1 MGLLLGD
8 ITMHCPKCGI
18 NNDSDA
24 KYCEKCGT
32 RLKGSLNVTKENTSP
47 AVKYLVVICVILVV
61 GLGIAAGYIFQ
72 NHNSASNSTQ
82 LQSNVISQSMGF
94 PLSETPNLAVQI
106 SNANGSIVNVQYKG
120 ITLDK
125 NQCLY
130 ILSKAIVM
138 FNQGET
144 GNISIDNYADA
155 NEPGGYLSHAYITKS
170 EYVDMADRTYT
181 WMDSNGR
188 SPNHTGIDF
197 SGSPDLSPDTTLKAF
212 AKVLTQYQATGEL
225 PAGISI

>member
-1 MGLLLGD
+1 
-8 ITMHCPKCGI
+8 MHCPKCGT

-24 KYCEKCGT
+24 KYCEKCGIRINGLPKT
-32 RLKGSLNVTKENTSP
+32 NEENTSP
-47 AVKYLVVICVILVV
+47 AVKYLIVICVILVA

-72 NHNSASNSTQ
+72 GHPSNSNSTQ
-82 LQSNVISQSMGF
+82 VQSNIISQSTGF
-94 PLSETPNLAVQI
+94 PLSETPNLAAEI
-106 SNANGSIVNVQYKG
+106 SKANGSIATVQYQG

-138 FNQGET
+138 FNSGKT
-144 GNISIDNYADA
+144 GNISISEFGDA
-155 NEPGGYLSHAYITKS
+155 NEPGGYLSHAFITKS
-170 EYVDMADRTYT
+170 EYVGMADRTYK
-181 WMDSNGR
+181 WMNSNGR
-188 SPNHTGIDF
+188 APNHTGIDF

-212 AKVLTQYQATGEL
+212 AKVLTEYQATGEL

>member
-1 MGLLLGD
+1 
-8 ITMHCPKCGI
+8 MHCPKCGT

-32 RLKGSLNVTKENTSP
+32 RLNGSPKITEENTSP
-47 AVKYLVVICVILVV
+47 AVKYLIVICIILVA

-72 NHNSASNSTQ
+72 GHPSDSNSTQ
-82 LQSNVISQSMGF
+82 VQSNIISQSTGF
-94 PLSETPNLAVQI
+94 PLSQTPNLAAEI
-106 SNANGSIVNVQYKG
+106 SKANGSIVNIQYQG

-138 FNQGET
+138 FNSGKT
-144 GNISIDNYADA
+144 GNISIGEFGDA
-155 NEPGGYLSHAYITKS
+155 NEPGGYLSHAFIAKS
-170 EYVDMADRTYT
+170 EYVDMADRTYK

-212 AKVLTQYQATGEL
+212 AKVLTEYQATGEL

>member
-1 MGLLLGD
+1 
-8 ITMHCPKCGI
+8 MHCPKCGA

-32 RLKGSLNVTKENTSP
+32 PLNGSPKVTEENTSP
-47 AVKYLVVICVILVV
+47 AVKYLIVICVILVA

-72 NHNSASNSTQ
+72 GHPTASNSNQ
-82 LQSNVISQSMGF
+82 VQSNVISQSTGF

-106 SNANGSIVNVQYKG
+106 SKANGNIASVQYHG
-120 ITLDK
+120 VTLDK

-138 FNQGET
+138 FNSGET
-144 GNISIDNYADA
+144 GNIPIDTYGDA

-170 EYVDMADRTYT
+170 EYVDMADRTYK

-188 SPNHTGIDF
+188 SPNHTGIDY
-197 SGSPDLSPDTTLKAF
+197 SGSPDLSPDTTLK
-212 AKVLTQYQATGEL
+212 
-225 PAGISI
+225 

>member
-1 MGLLLGD
+1 MQ
-8 ITMHCPKCGI
+8 CPKCGT

-32 RLKGSLNVTKENTSP
+32 PLNGSAKGIEENTSP
-47 AVKYLVVICVILVV
+47 AVKYLIVICVILVA

-72 NHNSASNSTQ
+72 GHPAASNSTQ
-82 LQSNVISQSMGF
+82 VQSNVISQSTGF
-94 PLSETPNLAVQI
+94 PLSETPDLAAQI
-106 SNANGSIVNVQYKG
+106 SNANGSIANVQYHSV
-120 ITLDK
+120 TLDK

-130 ILSKAIVM
+130 ILSKAIAM
-138 FNQGET
+138 LNSGET
-144 GNISIDNYADA
+144 GNIPIDKFGDA
-155 NEPGGYLSHAYITKS
+155 SEPGGYLTHAYITKS
-170 EYVDMADRTYT
+170 EYVDMADRTYK

-188 SPNHTGIDF
+188 SPNHTGIDY

-212 AKVLTQYQATGEL
+212 AKVLTEYKATGEL